1 MTDPEDHLNSYA
13 ARVSGHAVT
22 RAAQRGVHKNVIE
35 LILAFGDIELPAA
48 MKRRRLRLSRN
59 RAAELIAEGYSFR
72 LVDAAQKVELILSKM
87 DRVVTVVRCDPY
99 PTRRNMFLS
108 QRHTSVRV

>member
-1 MTDPEDHLNSYA
+1 MTDAESHLNSYA
-13 ARVSGHAVT
+13 THVSGHAAT
-22 RAAQRGVHKNVIE
+22 RAAQRGVHKDVIS

-48 MKRRRLRLSRN
+48 MRRRSLRLSRN
-59 RAAELIAEGYSFR
+59 RAAELITEGYSFR
-72 LVDAAQKVELILSKM
+72 LVDSAQKVELILSKM

-108 QRHTSVRV
+108 HRHTSVRV